1 MSVPSTSNFLV
12 PLMPPSPSTLARPIA
27 SPHLIDPEL
36 LLSLRIIWG
45 RHTDSHGTSIIRD
58 LCAPAGHGVHAK
70 AFYFLLNMYREETS
84 RNRMA
89 EANNEGGHK
98 QSDSALGTVKFNLG
112 RKTDPTRLAD
122 RFNGGRKSVNA
133 AISPAPPSPRHPGLS
148 EPTPPLMHRG
158 KTVVEGGT
166 SPRTKSGSPIGP
178 RPPPLSL
185 HDADRAQ
192 PDVWRTQVRKRE
204 TAPLARPKV
213 SMGPRPAPTSRGNTY
228 SSFAERQTIEALPTG
243 TLVSLQ
249 SGAPI
254 QRQKMKA
261 SPSTN
266 LPTLSTDVDTDQV
279 LSSSTQ
285 GRSPSSRGAMA
296 DSMVSTVSTTQTPAS
311 APISRPIANVT
322 MSLNLPLLTAPQTDD
337 PQLQKTMDEI
347 TKRVNIIVQAAA
359 RSTTLANAGVS
370 TPSTNADEV
379 QMSTENVNPLPLS
392 KRITEPREVVDT
404 HVEAQSTN
412 TRSDKEN
419 RNFGEEGW
427 SYVDVSN
434 EQSGL
439 GLGVGVSREM
449 GKELIN
455 IGNTGPDTSP
465 AKNKKG
471 KEKKARRE
479 SDFIS
484 ENTLFKY

>member
-1 MSVPSTSNFLV
+1 MSAPNTSNFVV
-12 PLMPPSPSTLARPIA
+12 PLMPPSPNTLARPIA

-45 RHTDSHGTSIIRD
+45 RHTDSQGTSIIRD
-58 LCAPAGHGVHAK
+58 LCAPAGHGVYAK

-112 RKTDPTRLAD
+112 RETDQTRLAD
-122 RFNGGRKSVNA
+122 RFNGGRNSVNA
-133 AISPAPPSPRHPGLS
+133 AISPAPLSPRHPGLS
-148 EPTPPLMHRG
+148 RPNPPLMHRG

-166 SPRTKSGSPIGP
+166 PPRTKFGSPIGP

-213 SMGPRPAPTSRGNTY
+213 SMGPRPAPTSRGKTY
-228 SSFAERQTIEALPTG
+228 SSFAEHQTIEALPTR
-243 TLVSLQ
+243 TPVSLQ
-249 SGAPI
+249 SSGAPI
-254 QRQKMKA
+254 QRQQMKA
-261 SPSTN
+261 SSSADV
-266 LPTLSTDVDTDQV
+266 PTLSTDVDTDQV
-279 LSSSTQ
+279 LSSPTQ
-285 GRSPSSRGAMA
+285 GRSLRSRGAMA
-296 DSMVSTVSTTQTPAS
+296 GSMVSTTQTPAS
-311 APISRPIANVT
+311 APILTPIANVT
-322 MSLNLPLLTAPQTDD
+322 KGLNLPLLTAPQTDD

-347 TKRVNIIVQAAA
+347 TKRVNIIVQAAV
-359 RSTTLANAGVS
+359 RSATLTNAGVS
-370 TPSTNADEV
+370 TLSTNADEV
-379 QMSTENVNPLPLS
+379 QMSTENVNPLP
-392 KRITEPREVVDT
+392 RITTEPREAVDT
-404 HVEAQSTN
+404 RIEAQGSN

-419 RNFGEEGW
+419 RNSGEEGW

-439 GLGVGVSREM
+439 GPGVGVSREM

-455 IGNTGPDTSP
+455 IGNAGPDTSP

-471 KEKKARRE
+471 KEKKTRRK
-479 SDFIS
+479 SDFIL
-484 ENTLFKY
+484 ENTLLRY